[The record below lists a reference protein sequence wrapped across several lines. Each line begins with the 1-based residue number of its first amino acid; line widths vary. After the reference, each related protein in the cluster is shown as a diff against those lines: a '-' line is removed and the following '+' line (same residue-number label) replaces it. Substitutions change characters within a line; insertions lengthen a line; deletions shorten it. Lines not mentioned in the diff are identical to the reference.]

1 MASGH
6 LHSSADLKPQLPVCC
21 TIANHQTAVKTTQK
35 HIHQIKDFPSLPDLV
50 LNKKVHSGQGIG
62 LHG

>member
-1 MASGH
+1 MASDH
-6 LHSSADLKPQLPVCC
+6 LHSFADLKPQLPLCC
-21 TIANHQTAVKTTQK
+21 TIANHQTAVKTTICQM
-35 HIHQIKDFPSLPDLV
+35 KDFPSLPDLV